1 MGHQEKGGM
10 MKTELKEG
18 TLYCGDCLEILA
30 TLPAKSVD
38 LVITSPPYEDSR
50 LYLEDGENLGIA
62 RDTEEWVEWLID
74 VFKACLRVTKGLVAL
89 VVGHG
94 KTSHYEW
101 SVGPALLCAA
111 LHKEGIT
118 QRRPVI
124 YERHG
129 VMGSGGPDWLKAR
142 YEWIICATNGG
153 KLPWSENTACGKPP
167 LWKVGGS
174 PSHRSKSGERA
185 GESMSPKDR
194 ERLKAY
200 LAEHKVSQRE
210 ACRQLGI
217 RMRKAIS
224 GRDDSGLTMST
235 RKVYVPPERA
245 NPGDIINAG
254 AVGGGNMGS
263 NIATEGEAPFPIQVP
278 SLFIRSFCPKGGV
291 VCDPFCGTGTTIAEA
306 IHWGRKFIGIDLRPS
321 QIELTKRRIK
331 QASKAR
337 LFTP

>member
-1 MGHQEKGGM
+1 MGKQEKGSL

-18 TLYCGDCLEILA
+18 VLYCGDCLEILA

-38 LVITSPPYEDSR
+38 LVITSPPYESQR
-50 LYLEDGENLGIA
+50 LYLEDGEDLGIA
-62 RDTEEWVEWLID
+62 RDTEEWCDWLVD
-74 VFKACLRVTKGLVAL
+74 VFKACLRVTTGLVAM

-94 KTSHYEW
+94 KTEKYEW

-111 LHKEGIT
+111 LHKEGII

-167 LWKVGGS
+167 QWKVGGS
-174 PSHRSKSGERA
+174 PTHRSKDGKRA
-185 GESMSPKDR
+185 KR
-194 ERLKAY
+194 
-200 LAEHKVSQRE
+200 
-210 ACRQLGI
+210 
-217 RMRKAIS
+217 
-224 GRDDSGLTMST
+224 RDGYTA
-235 RKVYVPPERA
+235 PERS
-245 NPGDIINAG
+245 NPGDVIDCG
-254 AVGGGNMGS
+254 AVGGGNLGLGS
-263 NIATEGEAPFPIQVP
+263 KIATEGEAPYPEQLSSF
-278 SLFIRSFCPKGGV
+278 FIRSFCPKEGV
-291 VCDPFCGTGTTIAEA
+291 VLDPFIGSGTTASSA
-306 IHWGRKFIGIDLRPS
+306 IQYGRKFIGIDLRPS

>member
-1 MGHQEKGGM
+1 M

-18 TLYCGDCLEILA
+18 VLYCGDCLEILP

-38 LVITSPPYEDSR
+38 LVITSPPYESQR
-50 LYLEDGENLGIA
+50 LYLEDGVDLGIA
-62 RDTEEWVEWLID
+62 RDTEEWVEWL
-74 VFKACLRVTKGLVAL
+74 VEVYKACLRICKGAVCM

-94 KTSHYEW
+94 KTEKYEW

-153 KLPWSENTACGKPP
+153 KLPWSENTACGHAPK
-167 LWKVGGS
+167 WKVGGT
-174 PSHRSKSGERA
+174 PSHRSKSGKRA
-185 GESMSPKDR
+185 CEISQKDL
-194 ERLKAY
+194 EKIGAY
-200 LAEHKVSQRE
+200 AKEHKVSRKE
-210 ACRQLGI
+210 ASRQLGI
-217 RMRKAIS
+217 KMEESRSVRKSNGERETKSYI
-224 GRDDSGLTMST
+224 
-235 RKVYVPPERA
+235 PPERS
-245 NPGDIINAG
+245 NPGDIINCG
-254 AVGGGNMGS
+254 AVGGGNMGLGS
-263 NIATEGEAPFPIQVP
+263 KIATEGEAPYPEQISDF
-278 SLFIRSFCPKGGV
+278 FIRSFCPKGGTV
-291 VCDPFCGTGTTIAEA
+291 LDPFCGTGTSLASSIKY
-306 IHWGRKFIGIDLRPS
+306 GRKFIGIDLRPS

-337 LFTP
+337 LFTL